1 MARYILKRILWMIP
15 VMLGV
20 LIIVFTISYLTP
32 GDPVITILGSGYT
45 PEKYAAK
52 AAELNLDKGYLGQLG
67 SYIWG
72 IVSRFDFGKS
82 FYSNLSISAEF
93 GRRFPITAALGIL
106 GVLIMV
112 VLGLP
117 LGSLSAVKQY
127 SALDY
132 TFTVIALI
140 LAAMPG
146 FVLAILGLVLFG
158 VKLRWLPI
166 TGLDTPKSWILPL
179 ATNAMPCVA
188 MLMRQTRT
196 NMLEVIR
203 QDYIRAARSK
213 GLSERTIL
221 WKHALKNCLIP
232 IITVTGGMVAMVMAG
247 SIITENI
254 FNIKGMGTYMYGAI
268 MQRDYPI
275 VNGCVLLIAFIVC
288 CVNLIVDICYALID
302 PRIRARYASTGRK
315 KKRAARKEA
324 EQDAA

>member
-1 MARYILKRILWMIP
+1 MRSFVIFVGFKSGGDAEIIIGIEKE
-15 VMLGV
+15 
-20 LIIVFTISYLTP
+20 LIAHVRGYRKEAVVVVEFIVFRLL
-32 GDPVITILGSGYT
+32 V
-45 PEKYAAK
+45 
-52 AAELNLDKGYLGQLG
+52 
-67 SYIWG
+67 
-72 IVSRFDFGKS
+72 V
-82 FYSNLSISAEF
+82 
-93 GRRFPITAALGIL
+93 ALGIL

-117 LGSLSAVKQY
+117 LGILSAVKQY

-203 QDYIRAARSK
+203 QDYIRTARSK

-247 SIITENI
+247 SIITENV